1 MNNRNLLTIVA
12 VVTLGTLGWWY
23 LRPGG
28 AMAPMEHMGGDVGLS
43 NAMSST
49 AMDGISEGAMIV
61 DPVLPSQ
68 LSDQAQ
74 MGKRGFEAK
83 CAACHG
89 ENAGGI
95 KGTAPPLVHK
105 IYEPSHHA
113 DFAFLRAVQNGVRA
127 HHWPFGDMAPVEGL
141 TEADVGAIVAYVRAL
156 QQANGIN

>member
-1 MNNRNLLTIVA
+1 MNNRNLLTIAA
-12 VVTLGTLGWWY
+12 VVTLGVLGGWWY

-28 AMAPMEHMGGDVGLS
+28 AMAPMEHMGGGVGLP
-43 NAMSST
+43 NAMTST
-49 AMDGISEGAMIV
+49 AMDGIAEGAMIV

-68 LSDQAQ
+68 LGDQAQ

-105 IYEPSHHA
+105 IYELRTMPISPSCG
-113 DFAFLRAVQNGVRA
+113 QCK
-127 HHWPFGDMAPVEGL
+127 MACARITGRL
-141 TEADVGAIVAYVRAL
+141 AIWRPWR
-156 QQANGIN
+156 G